1 MTAPFLIIFDVD
13 GTLIDSQAHIVAS
26 MERAFAGIGLPA
38 PSRAATMSIVGLSLP
53 VAMMKLVPDN
63 ASAHPALVEAYK
75 QAFQDLRLSAQGAS
89 LAPLFAGAR
98 EMLGQLHQDPRFV
111 LAVATGKS
119 RRGMEYVLDLH
130 NLRPIFASVQV
141 ADDHPSKPHPSMVET
156 CLMDCAIPPER
167 AVVVGDTVYDIEM
180 ARAAQ
185 TDAIGVSWGYHAVA
199 DLRAA
204 GAVSIL
210 DRPDELIP
218 VLRQRWS
225 L

>member
-1 MTAPFLIIFDVD
+1 MSEPFLIIFDVD

-26 MERAFAGIGLPA
+26 MERAFATIGLPA
-38 PSRAATMSIVGLSLP
+38 PSRAETLSIVGLSLP
-53 VAMMKLVPDN
+53 VAMMKLAPND

-89 LAPLFAGAR
+89 FAPLFAGAG
-98 EMLGQLHQDPRFV
+98 EMLWQLHQDPRFV

-119 RRGMEYVLDLH
+119 RRGMEHILDLH
-130 NLRPIFASVQV
+130 SLRPIFASVQV

-167 AVVVGDTVYDIEM
+167 AVVVGDTIYDVEM
-180 ARAAQ
+180 AQAAQ
-185 TDAIGVSWGYHAVA
+185 TGAIGVAWGYHAVA

-204 GAVSIL
+204 GALSIL
-210 DRPDELIP
+210 QHPNDLIP
-218 VLRQRWS
+218 ALAQRWS